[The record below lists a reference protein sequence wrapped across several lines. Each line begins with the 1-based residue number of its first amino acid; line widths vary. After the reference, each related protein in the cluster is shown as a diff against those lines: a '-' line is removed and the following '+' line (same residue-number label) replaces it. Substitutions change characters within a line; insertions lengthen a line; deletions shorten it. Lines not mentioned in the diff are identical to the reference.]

1 MNNNYNNISFDY
13 IGAIGTH
20 TITDYIDINSN
31 ILNDKIDI
39 TSNFLNTNID
49 INSNILNDKID
60 IKSNILKLYTD
71 TNITNLD
78 NKYNKLIDQ
87 RTIIETYGNPLNTT
101 DYNVKHTYISN
112 SNIDNVYSEIR
123 FYCKNAINYPTFEIT
138 ESPLHKVKIGN
149 DGRLYIWYA
158 YNPSI
163 SLTLPSQWVDVNQE
177 IGKQQAD
184 GLNQGAAIVG
194 VENQIIIINTT
205 LTELSGEI
213 ISLYGLSS
221 GSSGSGGLSGSAYNV
236 PNLDNGIITTA
247 AIDNIRNNLLIRA
260 QTVQNYVANLGGA
273 TGILAVIWGIAEGLG
288 RTRYTN
294 TMMDQLRSNLS
305 SNLEIGNIENANII
319 SNTINYTSNN
329 YLTSNLK
336 DVYDNYSN
344 LGILQGFI
352 NSNIQTQQIIPNLY
366 SYNLK
371 TSLLNLNSGNIVN
384 VNNITSSGKIK
395 ENNIF
400 LESTYATIDY
410 VNTNLFNNS
419 YTTERLYPSKT
430 FNSYTLSTTTNEILG
445 RQSFKETITL
455 TSDGIT
461 YGNGTYNIYSSSSYG
476 NSDFNKRNLFNFT
489 VNSAAF
495 WGSGNYNYE
504 TGFFN
509 RNDMFLKN
517 NYFGDWVVIKLLTPL
532 ILNHFKLYYTNI
544 YSAPSLW
551 RFYGSNDGLTFTEIP
566 EGGNFIDP
574 LNIDNYSGGFYE
586 KIFSNVKEY
595 IYLGIVINKIIGG
608 NISASYLN
616 FGKFELYGVN
626 VNNYNNI
633 YTTSNVVKSIVRN
646 EMPDVPKR
654 KVFIVS
660 IPSSSTFFDGTT
672 STTFYKWDLD
682 LTKYTTTQLIAS
694 DPPTGDLLRNFKI
707 SFWYVP
713 SYFGSYLNAEPYV
726 VSYTVF
732 MSNKSNPIFGKP
744 QTAGI
749 NIYAVG
755 FPENIKLNNI
765 LPNNLMLLKN
775 YFGNFNYLTIVSRN
789 APADIYVVI
798 EDQLF

>member
-20 TITDYIDINSN
+20 TITDYIDELTSNTYHININNPNCLINTSNTIDFINGSLINVNNTYIYNNYQYGEIRFKIKDDDKYYIKIGRDGKLYLWITYNILRPEILQGWYEVSDILADYFFNLAIINGAITAYGAELVYLQEQVNVLDAGVGAIDLQIGGIIGTLQIHTQQINELIALQPESLVSSYLDDELLNPNDIVNNIIFNGVNSVSRLSTGIQSMISLGGLGLIGWIGVGTYNYFARLREEQQEKNLRLNNIYGTLLLNSN
-31 ILNDKIDI
+31 ISNLDVPDI
-39 TSNFLNTNID
+39 NNPGKTLKEKLYSNIFSNMENTN
-49 INSNILNDKID
+49 
-60 IKSNILKLYTD
+60 
-71 TNITNLD
+71 
-78 NKYNKLIDQ
+78 
-87 RTIIETYGNPLNTT
+87 
-101 DYNVKHTYISN
+101 
-112 SNIDNVYSEIR
+112 
-123 FYCKNAINYPTFEIT
+123 
-138 ESPLHKVKIGN
+138 
-149 DGRLYIWYA
+149 
-158 YNPSI
+158 
-163 SLTLPSQWVDVNQE
+163 
-177 IGKQQAD
+177 
-184 GLNQGAAIVG
+184 
-194 VENQIIIINTT
+194 
-205 LTELSGEI
+205 
-213 ISLYGLSS
+213 
-221 GSSGSGGLSGSAYNV
+221 
-236 PNLDNGIITTA
+236 
-247 AIDNIRNNLLIRA
+247 
-260 QTVQNYVANLGGA
+260 
-273 TGILAVIWGIAEGLG
+273 
-288 RTRYTN
+288 
-294 TMMDQLRSNLS
+294 
-305 SNLEIGNIENANII
+305 NLEIF
-319 SNTINYTSNN
+319 YTSNMITT
-329 YLTSNLK
+329 L
-336 DVYDNYSN
+336 
-344 LGILQGFI
+344 GFI
-352 NSNIQTQQIIPNLY
+352 NCNIQTQQIIP
-366 SYNLK
+366 NLK

-430 FNSYTLSTTTNEILG
+430 FNSYTLATTTNEILG

-495 WGSGNYNYE
+495 WESGNYNYE

-633 YTTSNVVKSIVRN
+633 YTTSNVVKSLVRN

-660 IPSSSTFFDGTT
+660 IPSSSTFFDAT
-672 STTFYKWDLD
+672 STTTFYKWDLD

-732 MSNKSNPIFGKP
+732 MSNKSNPVFGKP
-744 QTAGI
+744 ETAGV